1 MTEKMKGGELP
12 PSESASKITVGG
24 QTVEEWVA
32 IKEARELG
40 EELVPDNVIP
50 YRKVRLKHKET
61 TESSSFGRILTR
73 REINEEQWE
82 KIMEKQKTIEG
93 VVISALLSGTEM
105 SGTQLKD
112 LVLKELPAKIQKD
125 YQSRASYIFCKTDF
139 GKFIVDRPEGGGK
152 AFKLIP
158 AALDCTVEELTSFLY
173 LDNKRMAIRKKVLEK
188 HQGLQPYLVPR
199 KPARKG
205 KKIIEEWEE
214 RSGVGLD
221 PGPKAK
227 SKLPKQKQLE
237 DTELAAK
244 NAIQGIIQNPLG
256 LNVTIT
262 GKVEIVFRWDKN

>member
-1 MTEKMKGGELP
+1 MTEKLKGGELSQ
-12 PSESASKITVGG
+12 SESASKITVGG

-93 VVISALLSGTEM
+93 VIIAALLSGREM

-125 YQSRASYIFCKTDF
+125 YQSRASYIFRKTDF
-139 GKFIVDRPEGGGK
+139 GKFIVDRPEGSGK

-188 HQGLQPYLVPR
+188 HQGLQPYLGPHD
-199 KPARKG
+199 PPTKG

-214 RSGVGLD
+214 KPGVG
-221 PGPKAK
+221 PESGPEEESKAP
-227 SKLPKQKQLE
+227 KLKKLE
-237 DTELAAK
+237 DFEVAAK
-244 NAIQGIIQNPLG
+244 NAIQSTIPNPFG
-256 LNVTIT
+256 VNVFIT